1 MPIPRIRRGLAI
13 GLAVTTAAIAITTVT
28 VSGANAS
35 QPGAAAS
42 PLSTYDGTA
51 IHFADGTTIPAH
63 STFTDGA
70 WAPDGSRFVYIG
82 NTAAAGAG
90 AVLSVRANDPD
101 GDASSAGGSA
111 ITLVD
116 GLAGGARHHPTW
128 AAHGSALLY
137 SEQITAGGPSI
148 IGISSSAEGF
158 GDGPITPD
166 DGMDYTW
173 PDGGLGVNV
182 VAQRQS
188 DDGTGNPTGTP
199 GIVVIDISTNAVTPV
214 IDNASQ
220 PSISPDGSH
229 VAFVRSDG
237 MHNQIWTSDMTG
249 AGLVA
254 ITSDAADHGEPTW
267 SPDGTT
273 IAFTSGTGIATASAS
288 GSDAANPTPVSGLAL
303 GEPAYQPLNKDHVV
317 ELAGANRFTT
327 AVAISKSHWAT
338 VGATGDNRQPA
349 KSVTLSRSDTFA
361 DAVSG
366 SALAAAKQGPLL
378 LTPPTSLS
386 VDTKAEIKRVLAT
399 GSTVYLLGDASAI
412 STAVENSI
420 KAMGYTTKRL
430 GGADRYATSVAI
442 AKAISPSPAVFL
454 VATGRDFPDALS
466 AGAAAGSFDRFG
478 SFPAVVILSN
488 DVAMPSTTENYL
500 DSFLDSTGTLNAFLG
515 AVGDQAN
522 AALKNAGWTG
532 YDVEAGA
539 NRYVTAREV
548 ARTFFGGEQ
557 TAGVTTGL
565 NWPDALAGGALLG
578 TLNGPLL
585 LTSGAP
591 TLDGN
596 ARGVLSNGSGS
607 ISTAFVFG
615 DTLSPSINGQI
626 GAAISGPAG
635 FDTVLPSTASPTQKS
650 ATSAGSNVSRSALA
664 SKLPANATKAKHNR

>member
-1 MPIPRIRRGLAI
+1 MPIPRSRRGLAI

-28 VSGANAS
+28 LSGANAS
-35 QPGAAAS
+35 QPGAAGS

-70 WAPDGSRFVYIG
+70 WAPDGSRFVYVG

-111 ITLVD
+111 IALVD
-116 GLAGGARHHPTW
+116 GLKGGARHHPTW

-137 SEQITAGGPSI
+137 SEQITAGGPWS

-158 GDGPITPD
+158 GDEPITPA

-237 MHNQIWTSDMTG
+237 THNQIWTSDLTG

-273 IAFTSGTGIATASAS
+273 IAFTSGTGIATASAT
-288 GSDAANPTPVSGLAL
+288 GSDAANPVLVSGLAF

-338 VGATGDNRQPA
+338 AGATGDNRQPA

-378 LTPPTSLS
+378 LTPPTSFN

-399 GSTVYLLGDASAI
+399 GSTVYLLGDVSAI

-420 KAMGYTTKRL
+420 KAMGYATKRL
-430 GGADRYATSVAI
+430 AGADRYATSVAI
-442 AKAISPSPAVFL
+442 AKAISPSPAIFL
-454 VATGRDFPDALS
+454 VATGRNFPDALS

-488 DVAMPSTTENYL
+488 DAAMPSSTENYL
-500 DSFLDSTGTLNAFLG
+500 ESFVSGNTLNAFLG

-522 AALKNAGWTG
+522 AALKNAGWTD
-532 YDVEAGA
+532 YDVEAGP
-539 NRYVTAREV
+539 NRYVTARMV

-585 LTSGAP
+585 LTSGSS

-596 ARGVLSNGSGS
+596 AQGVLSNGSGS

-635 FDTVLPSTASPTQKS
+635 FDATLPSTASSQLKS
-650 ATSAGSNVSRSALA
+650 AAGSSVIGSGSP
-664 SKLPANATKAKHNR
+664 SKLPANATKAKHNG